1 MNLKLFP
8 IFILLVIIIS
18 PFVKSTDLHISLNPR
33 FYIGE
38 EEVTSSWNFTKIS
51 LDVVAQNTNP
61 KFPIFNLTLRTVA
74 PHEFREALS
83 NESFVLGV
91 GETRTLWQSRIIDL
105 QNSSGQ
111 NISFFVYVAATSG
124 DGQDF
129 YDGDEITINFPEI
142 IPKDERSVFEK
153 IGELAWQGN
162 PRAGI
167 LLILVLGILFIFLY
181 WKNNGF
187 GITSDL
193 NRWWNKLFGKD
204 ERTVKGWYGRNIGRD
219 IENVKRWKER
229 EERRRREEA
238 TGEEGWG

>member
-91 GETRTLWQSRIIDL
+91 GETRTAQILDLRELSTRLQTSQSQDTELRRI
-105 QNSSGQ
+105 
-111 NISFFVYVAATSG
+111 
-124 DGQDF
+124 
-129 YDGDEITINFPEI
+129 
-142 IPKDERSVFEK
+142 
-153 IGELAWQGN
+153 
-162 PRAGI
+162 
-167 LLILVLGILFIFLY
+167 
-181 WKNNGF
+181 
-187 GITSDL
+187 
-193 NRWWNKLFGKD
+193 
-204 ERTVKGWYGRNIGRD
+204 
-219 IENVKRWKER
+219 
-229 EERRRREEA
+229 
-238 TGEEGWG
+238 